1 MLLAHLILSHQ
12 GKLEWGSPKRPK
24 LPEALILHYIDDLDA
39 KMNRLSRILNE
50 DPGESDFTAY
60 DRYLERVLFKGD
72 YDEPAEARAIAS
84 SSQ

>member
-1 MLLAHLILSHQ
+1 
-12 GKLEWGSPKRPK
+12 
-24 LPEALILHYIDDLDA
+24 
-39 KMNRLSRILNE
+39 MNRLSRILNE